1 MMILDYRSELYI
13 QYLGCL
19 WDITPGTVIR
29 TGGDTVNKYTVFI
42 CSQTWSAFLPCTSWS
57 VPYGYTYKEKYPH
70 DSFKSCANTAYT
82 SQMLRRG
89 SIDLIGTFG

>member
-1 MMILDYRSELYI
+1 MMILDYRSELYRSG
-13 QYLGCL
+13 LLMGHH
-19 WDITPGTVIR
+19 PGYRTVIR